1 MISKQSVGA
10 IGRRRNR
17 QQTEQQQQKTD
28 AVKPDKPLPLVHNK
42 TRSNSNKGE
51 RRTEV
56 DGHESDGECRAQKL
70 EAEQG
75 RLGDRG
81 NELDEQALVVHVQV
95 RDNLRATQ
103 TAQE

>member
-1 MISKQSVGA
+1 MPQTGH
-10 IGRRRNR
+10 RRSSSSR
-17 QQTEQQQQKTD
+17 QTD
-28 AVKPDKPLPLVHNK
+28 AVEPGWPIPLVHSK
-42 TRSNSNKGE
+42 TPSNPNKGE

-81 NELDEQALVVHVQV
+81 DELDEQALVLHVQV
-95 RDNLRATQ
+95 RDHLRATR
-103 TAQE
+103 TACE